1 MKLMASES
9 MGAADRYLIL
19 SLFTPA
25 LAGMVSRN
33 SSSLMGLSSI
43 RWMAGPERM
52 PWEAQA

>member
-1 MKLMASES
+1 